1 MGSPNRTCL
10 AAILVVAIA
19 PHAQA
24 AESALWGH
32 DGDAFDPAG
41 RLMDW
46 SWAGYHH
53 GDDPLPVRAPTHD
66 VFDFGAAG
74 DGVTDDT
81 AAFVAALAAADAEG
95 GGVVHAPAGTYVL
108 RDRLALGDGVVL
120 QGDGPGL
127 TILAIPVSLTDL
139 DGNPGLEGGGTSSY
153 AFGGAF
159 IEARG
164 DVDGPVQTQI
174 TAAASRGDDTISV
187 ASTDGL
193 EVGAWIHLTQT
204 DVDRGLM
211 NRLHADLLEAG
222 DDNVGDRGMDFHA
235 RIAGISGTTVQLE
248 RALPVDID
256 LAWSPDVRLA
266 SASLSELGVEHLSIE
281 FPLTPYPG
289 HFEEQGYNAVDLVE
303 VAHAWVRDVEVLN
316 ADYGINVRGS
326 FFVTVADV
334 TLDTTGD
341 RGALA
346 GHHGLNN
353 GHGGDNLF
361 IGFDIATTFVHDLT
375 NEWYATGVVFTKGRG
390 DDLRMD
396 HHRAAPYTTLWTE
409 LDCGAGT
416 SPFVSGGSGN
426 RGPHTAAYDTLW
438 NLRADAA
445 MELPPDDFGPRMNFV
460 GFQTDAAAPTSPY
473 DWWFEAIGPDE
484 IEPPNLWEAMRERR
498 LGPDDPSGTSG
509 SDSSGAGSAGDDAA
523 ETGGSDEAG
532 DTATAGDAGAGTTGS
547 AGESGIAGSG
557 ETGASAGLDDDAG
570 GCGCANG
577 RRGALWFAG
586 LVLFARRRRAGRP
599 SIATR

>member
-1 MGSPNRTCL
+1 MASSNRICLL
-10 AAILVVAIA
+10 AAILLIAIA
-19 PHAQA
+19 LPAHA

-32 DGDAFDPAG
+32 EGDAFDPTG

-53 GDDPLPVRAPTHD
+53 GDDPLPERAPTHD
-66 VFDFGAAG
+66 VTDFGAVG

-95 GGVVHAPAGTYVL
+95 GGVVHAPAGTYVI
-108 RDRLALGDGVVL
+108 RDRLALGNGVVL

-127 TILAIPVSLTDL
+127 TILAIPLSLTDL

-174 TAAASRGDDTISV
+174 TAAASRGDDTIIV

-222 DDNVGDRGMDFHA
+222 DDNVGDRGMDFPN
-235 RIAGISGTTVQLE
+235 RIAGISGNAVQLE

-266 SASLSELGVEHLSIE
+266 SASLTELGVEHLSIE
-281 FPLTPYPG
+281 FPLTEYPG
-289 HFEEQGYNAVDLVE
+289 HFDEQGYNAIDLVE
-303 VAHAWVRDVEVLN
+303 VAHAWVRDVEVLD

-341 RGALA
+341 RGPLA

-361 IGFDIATTFVHDLT
+361 IGFDISTTFVHDLT

-416 SPFVSGGSGN
+416 SPFVSGGASN

-438 NLRADAA
+438 NLRAAAA

-460 GFQTDAAAPTSPY
+460 GFQTDAKVATSPY

-484 IEPPNLWEAMRERR
+484 IEPPNLWEAMRQRR

-509 SDSSGAGSAGDDAA
+509 SDSSGADSGSGDATDAAGSAGD
-523 ETGGSDEAG
+523 GS
-532 DTATAGDAGAGTTGS
+532 TAGDDDADEGTGAAPGSVGSGATGS
-547 AGESGIAGSG
+547 
-557 ETGASAGLDDDAG
+557 SAGLDDAEDAA
-570 GCGCANG
+570 GCGCAHGG
-577 RRGALWFAG
+577 RGGARFAA
-586 LVLFARRRRAGRP
+586 LVPFARRRRETTPRAR
-599 SIATR
+599 S